1 MSFEHYTKEQLK
13 EMSMIELASE
23 LLQTKKQAIA
33 FQDIMEEIT
42 TALGLTEA
50 EVKEK
55 IAQFYTDLN
64 VDGRFISLGENRW
77 GLRAWYPVDQIEEE
91 ITTQVKPKKK
101 KAKKVVEEDIDE
113 VDEIDEEIEYDDLEE
128 YDDDDEI
135 LEGEFDEI
143 DEDVEEFEDDELIE
157 DEDVFEELDD
167 EEEDL
172 DDEELDDE
180 EER

>member
-33 FQDIMEEIT
+33 FQDIMEEII

-50 EVKEK
+50 EVKAK

-101 KAKKVVEEDIDE
+101 KAKKVVDEDIDE
-113 VDEIDEEIEYDDLEE
+113 IDEIDEEIEYDDLEE

-135 LEGEFDEI
+135 LEDEFDEI

-157 DEDVFEELDD
+157 DEDVFEELED
-167 EEEDL
+167 EDENL

-180 EER
+180 EE